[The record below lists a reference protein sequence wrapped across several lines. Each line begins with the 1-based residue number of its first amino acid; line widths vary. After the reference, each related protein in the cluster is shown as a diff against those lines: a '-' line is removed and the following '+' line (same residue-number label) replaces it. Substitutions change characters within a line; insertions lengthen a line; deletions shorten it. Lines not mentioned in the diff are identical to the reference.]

1 MWKCPECRGA
11 QGRLRIEG
19 VLTTVVID
27 ADGESAEPVGD
38 LEWNG
43 TAVAHCPCGFR
54 GTAAD
59 CETEDD
65 EEGDSDMNATT
76 TAEIRDYTTGRVIG
90 DAEVN
95 DDVMERYESQEI
107 GQWPE
112 GILAASDLLSDAEI
126 ERLGIESNTTVW
138 IEQ

>member
-65 EEGDSDMNATT
+65 EDVSEMADEIDDMLGN
-76 TAEIRDYTTGRVIG
+76 IR
-90 DAEVN
+90 
-95 DDVMERYESQEI
+95 Q
-107 GQWPE
+107 
-112 GILAASDLLSDAEI
+112 
-126 ERLGIESNTTVW
+126 
-138 IEQ
+138 